1 MKLNSEPTAS
11 RPRIAVVYGT
21 RPEAIKCAP
30 LIKAIEAHPGLDVTV
45 VVTGQHTEMV
55 DEVHQIFGIHPDRDL
70 ALMEPGQ
77 ALGRLSGRVTS
88 ATSGVLREIRPDV
101 VVVHGDTSSSTAAAL
116 AAFSEG
122 IPVVHLEAGLRSHNL
137 RNPFPEEGNRRMTT
151 AITSLHLCPTPLAR
165 QNLLAEQISPNSI
178 VVTGNTV
185 VDALLTAKTDADEPE
200 NAALRAAL
208 DSGRRLVLL
217 TMHRRESWGKPMEA
231 VADAVRQVADAV
243 TDIVVLCPMHPNPA
257 VRTTLTERLGGHERV
272 LLTEPLSYRDLVA
285 ALRHAHLV
293 MTDSGGIQEEA
304 PTFGVPVLVLR
315 DATER
320 PEAIEAGC
328 ARLTGTAPLAVF
340 TDAARLLLDED
351 AHGAMAQAGNPYGD
365 GNAAVRAVA
374 AIAELVG
381 IGTRLPDF
389 EATAISDRAIPLNV

>member
-1 MKLNSEPTAS
+1 MKRNSEPTGA

-30 LIKAIEAHPGLDVTV
+30 LIKTIEAHPGLDVTV

-55 DEVHQIFGIHPDRDL
+55 DEVHQIFGIHADHDL

-88 ATSGVLREIRPDV
+88 ATSGVLREIRPNV

-122 IPVVHLEAGLRSHNL
+122 IPVVHLEAGLRSHDL
-137 RNPFPEEGNRRMTT
+137 RNPFPEEGNRRMTA
-151 AITSLHLCPTPLAR
+151 AITSLHLCPTQLAR
-165 QNLLAEQISPNSI
+165 RNLLAEQISPNSI

-185 VDALLTAKTDADEPE
+185 VDALLTAAADADAPD
-200 NAALRAAL
+200 NSALQAAL
-208 DSGRRLVLL
+208 DSGLRLVLL
-217 TMHRRESWGKPMEA
+217 TLHRRESWGTPMEA
-231 VADAVRQVADAV
+231 VAEAVRQVADAV
-243 TDIVVLCPMHPNPA
+243 PDIVVLCPMHPNPA
-257 VRTTLTERLGGHERV
+257 VRTTLTERLGGHARI
-272 LLTEPLSYRDLVA
+272 LLTEPLSYRDLVTT
-285 ALRHAHLV
+285 LRRAHLV

-315 DATER
+315 DTTER

-328 ARLTGTAPLAVF
+328 ARLTGTASLAVF
-340 TDAARLLLDED
+340 TDAARLLLDDD

-365 GNAAVRAVA
+365 GHASVRAVA

-381 IGTRLPDF
+381 AGTRLPDY
-389 EATAISDRAIPLNV
+389 EAQRADPS